1 MLQGVHFLFSR
12 GIPLC
17 LPVSIANESEDNRI
31 FAKAFLY
38 LALHNNLIL
47 NTALFRE

>member
-1 MLQGVHFLFSR
+1 MLQSVHFLFSQ

-17 LPVSIANESEDNRI
+17 LPVSIANECEDNRI

-38 LALHNNLIL
+38 LALHNNLKYG
-47 NTALFRE
+47 AVS